1 MRKAT
6 VFNIVLILVLI
17 PATLFL
23 GTKLTGRWYY
33 LTSTLMVIEIMIPFF
48 LAFETRKPQA
58 RELVTLAVMCAL
70 AVASRVV
77 VMIPNF
83 KPMTAVIMI
92 TGIAFGPEAGFIT
105 GAVGAFASN
114 FFFSQ
119 GPWTPWQ
126 MMAYGL
132 GGFLAG
138 VIFYRRSNTRNPVL
152 LAVFGFA
159 SIVLFVGPLLDCC
172 TLFTVSNH
180 LSWKYAAAVFG
191 AGFTYNLQHGLACG
205 VTMLLFS
212 KPLLSKLDRLK
223 GKYGMMDARKEH
235 QQSPRKGVKKVEK
248 VPK

>member
-1 MRKAT
+1 MRKSTA
-6 VFNIVLILVLI
+6 FNIVLIFMLI

-33 LTSTLMVIEIMIPFF
+33 LTSTLMVIETMIPFF

-70 AVASRVV
+70 SVASRVV
-77 VMIPNF
+77 IMIPNF
-83 KPMTAVIMI
+83 KPMTAIIML

-105 GAVGAFASN
+105 GSVGAFASN

-138 VIFYRRSNTRNPVL
+138 SLFHKRTNFRNPVL
-152 LAVFGFA
+152 LAIYGFL
-159 SIVLFVGPLLDCC
+159 SIVMFVGPLLDCC
-172 TLFTVSNH
+172 TLFTVGK
-180 LSWKYAAAVFG
+180 LSRKYAIAVFG
-191 AGFTYNLQHGLACG
+191 AGLSYNLQHGLACG

-212 KPLLSKLDRLK
+212 KPLLPKLDRLK
-223 GKYGMMDARKEH
+223 AKYGMMDAREDKI
-235 QQSPRKGVKKVEK
+235 SSKKRKFS
-248 VPK
+248 